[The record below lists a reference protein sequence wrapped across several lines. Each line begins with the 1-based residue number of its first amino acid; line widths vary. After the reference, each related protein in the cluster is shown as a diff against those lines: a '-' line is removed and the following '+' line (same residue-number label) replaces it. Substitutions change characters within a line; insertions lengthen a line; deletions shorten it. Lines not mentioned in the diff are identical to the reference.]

1 MAALIYSCAQD
12 PTWRS
17 KTKKE
22 PGIPNLFPYKD
33 KILAEAEEQ
42 RRKKEEENA
51 RRRQL
56 AKEQKLNGTDAEN
69 AMEDDDEF
77 EQFDA
82 EGDELLAD
90 DSSEDEDS
98 MQVVCLPGCTM
109 MRKRT
114 KTL

>member
-1 MAALIYSCAQD
+1 MNPLIRSCAQD

-17 KTKKE
+17 KLKKE

-42 RRKKEEENA
+42 RRRREEDNA

-56 AKEQKLNGTDAEN
+56 AKEQKLNGASAEE
-69 AMEDDDEF
+69 AMEDDEEF

-82 EGDELLAD
+82 EGDELLAE

-98 MQVVCLPGCTM
+98 MQVVRSAVSRYAETC
-109 MRKRT
+109 
-114 KTL
+114 